1 MKTVSVYLKH
11 IVQACEKV
19 ETMVQ
24 DLDKE
29 DFMDRDWITREA
41 ILRQLEIIGE
51 ATKRISDE
59 FKSKYPEISWRD
71 IAGMRDY
78 LVHEYFAV
86 NYEMA
91 WETAISDIPKLKKKI
106 LEIAL
111 KENIKIPLES

>member
-11 IVQACEKV
+11 ILEACEKV
-19 ETMVQ
+19 EMMVQ

-29 DFMDRDWITREA
+29 DFMDKDWITREA

-51 ATKRISDE
+51 AVKRIPNE
-59 FKSKYPEISWRD
+59 FKLKYSEVSWKDIS
-71 IAGMRDY
+71 GMRDY

-106 LEIAL
+106 VEIAL
-111 KENIKIPLES
+111 KENIKISLIP